1 MGVNPVGSPRFCK
14 MDPPGGHMCSRN
26 PSFSLGTGVSF
37 FTIHFDDVE
46 IHTIS
51 GFCLPNWPNQGNIYR
66 ILTHTH
72 THTTGAKLN
81 AGTIHPNHPRHVPLP
96 CSWVIRHA
104 ANKCSRVQM
113 LSAARSSH
121 ALIFCVIVPGGLE
134 DLNHRAARVGK
145 IFEPSPCLYC
155 VMHK

>member
-26 PSFSLGTGVSF
+26 PSFSLGTGVSC
-37 FTIHFDDVE
+37 FTIHFGDVE
-46 IHTIS
+46 IHRIS

-66 ILTHTH
+66 IFDAHTH
-72 THTTGAKLN
+72 YWSKVECRGPYIPIIPGMFHSL
-81 AGTIHPNHPRHVPLP
+81 VLE
-96 CSWVIRHA
+96 SYVMQL
-104 ANKCSRVQM
+104 KCSRVQA

-121 ALIFCVIVPGGLE
+121 ALIFCVLVPGGLE